1 MGRVIRTLPLWMLLA
16 AVGCG
21 PNTPVAGSLSEGDR
35 KLMDDSTQ
43 RALERNRIG
52 RRISWTDGSGRVS
65 GSVTPTRTYE
75 SGGQLCR
82 EFQQTVTIDRETE
95 FIDGAA
101 CREDNGVWEIVKL
114 ADPVGPG
121 LFKKK

>member
-1 MGRVIRTLPLWMLLA
+1 
-16 AVGCG
+16 
-21 PNTPVAGSLSEGDR
+21 SEGDR
-35 KLMDDSTQ
+35 KLMNDSTQ

-52 RRISWTDGSGRVS
+52 RRVNWTDGSGRVS
-65 GSVTPTRTYE
+65 GSVTPTRTYL

-101 CREDNGVWEIVKL
+101 CREDDGVWEIVKL
-114 ADPVGPG
+114 SDPVGPG
-121 LFKKK
+121 LFKK